1 MALNFDSLFNIVAK
15 VKGEEQ
21 VIRFAGQVKNL
32 AGAALGTASALAG
45 LGGALSVGVL
55 VAQIKSVV
63 DYADALNDM
72 SKTTGV
78 SVEALSRLKIAA
90 KSSGT
95 DLDGL
100 QKGIVKLSK
109 VQLEAQ
115 KGGEQQI
122 ALLQAFGLS
131 LSEIGK
137 LSPDQVLKR
146 VADGFVGLKDPSARA
161 ALAMELFG
169 KSGAD
174 LIPLLMEGSDGLE
187 KFDRLSD
194 QLGMTITQETAAAA
208 DQFNDTL
215 EIIKGQFDGL
225 FVKISADLLPTLT
238 ELAEKFNDPGFR
250 EGLAAIAK
258 GAAKAVIEL
267 VKLIS
272 TIGQLAKFAGEEV
285 AARLGGPD
293 ARDTARVEQRIQRL
307 KDSIQAVKGTGLTN
321 PVGFFSATEL
331 VPGDLLKTKD
341 EVIKRLQGELDREE
355 NKLRI
360 GMELN
365 VQDAAAQGAG
375 APAAST
381 GRNPPAT
388 ADALQRYL
396 QGLQDAKNKGAADK
410 TAEREG
416 RQVDKAIEANQKRVA
431 ALLAEAGAIGMTTAE
446 REKAIAVAELESG
459 VLAKRPAELAKQ
471 KAALEA
477 AYDARRSAQFT
488 QLLRDTTEALD
499 QQIEA
504 MRLETDQIGMST
516 LEVQLSNI
524 ARQYSL
530 ELRRLSKDATA
541 AEREELEK
549 LIEAK
554 RAEAEAEAKRRDA
567 MKGDWL
573 AGARKGLKDYY
584 DSVRDVFG
592 SMQNFVSGTLQ
603 KAEDAL
609 VEFFS
614 TGKLNMKAFVA
625 DILKELLRIWVRAM
639 IMKPILDW
647 IGVKFPM
654 LGGARALG
662 GGVAGGSAYLVGENG
677 PEIFTPAQSGRIT
690 PNNQLGRMGGGD
702 VSIAV
707 NVSADGQTTTTGPD
721 GDAAR
726 LGKLIGAKVRE
737 IIVQERRLG
746 GLLAPAR

>member
-55 VAQIKSVV
+55 VAQIKGVI

-90 KSSGT
+90 QSSGT

-100 QKGIVKLSK
+100 QKGIIKLSK

-122 ALLQAFGLS
+122 ALLKAFGLS

-146 VADGFVGLKDPSARA
+146 IADGFVDLKDPSARA

-194 QLGMTITQETAAAA
+194 QLGMTISTETAQAA

-215 EIIKGQFDGL
+215 EIIKGQFNGL
-225 FVKISADLLPTLT
+225 FVQISADLLPTLT
-238 ELAEKFNDPGFR
+238 SLAEKFNDPGFR
-250 EGLAAIAK
+250 EGLAAIAE
-258 GAAKAVIEL
+258 GAAAAVIKVAEL
-267 VKLIS
+267 LS
-272 TIGQLAKFAGEEV
+272 YLGGLAKFAGEEAAAAIYGPSNDDIV
-285 AARLGGPD
+285 RLERQRDDVKARLERQRQRFVLIDIGGAEQKLQQELLGVEAKIRD
-293 ARDTARVEQRIQRL
+293 FYARQDEAAKAAAKKV
-307 KDSIQAVKGTGLTN
+307 
-321 PVGFFSATEL
+321 
-331 VPGDLLKTKD
+331 VPG
-341 EVIKRLQGELDREE
+341 
-355 NKLRI
+355 
-360 GMELN
+360 
-365 VQDAAAQGAG
+365 AAAAGG
-375 APAAST
+375 APAPASS
-381 GRNPPAT
+381 
-388 ADALQRYL
+388 DALQRYL
-396 QGLQDAKNKGAADK
+396 QGLQDSRAKDDAKKKADSAA
-410 TAEREG
+410 AREQ
-416 RQVDKAIEANQKRVA
+416 RQFDSAVESNQKRVA

-459 VLAKRPAELAKQ
+459 VLAKRPEELAKQ

-499 QQIEA
+499 DQIEA
-504 MRLETDQIGMST
+504 MRLETEQIGMST

-554 RAEAEAEAKRRDA
+554 RKEAEEEAKRRDA

-573 AGARKGLKDYY
+573 AGGRKGLKDYY
-584 DSVRDVFG
+584 DSVRDTF
-592 SMQNFVSGTLQ
+592 SATQQFVGETL
-603 KAEDAL
+603 KKTEDAL

-625 DILKELLRIWVRAM
+625 DILKELLRLWVRAM
-639 IMKPILDW
+639 IMKPILDA
-647 IGVKFPM
+647 IGVRFPAFGDA
-654 LGGARALG
+654 LKGARALG